1 MIVENSQSQLSG
13 RCQQYYEDHL
23 HFEVILFIKPS
34 SFLWLS
40 YFFFVL
46 FNFSFQRNR
55 KFHFLQEISSEIQNL
70 WEDHPRVADE
80 AVALVEEGVGN
91 VLHELHVLQDYLKLT
106 SSVVKWY
113 LKCVLKGFQWCFK
126 GFSFLLLMCF
136 LCVSWLCQACLKGIT
151 RVCKS
156 FFYGVSWVFL
166 LCFLSVIKGLQV
178 GLKCVLN
185 VFQECF
191 RGILRLI
198 HGCFKCVSW
207 VILVPFFPTILI
219 LKVIFNFDSSLIF
232 AVILTLIIPGYFQN
246 NLSSLLNPLN
256 FQHFDG
262 FCKFCFYRG
271 LDMYI
276 KG

>member
-1 MIVENSQSQLSG
+1 MKIIFILRLFYSLSP
-13 RCQQYYEDHL
+13 L
-23 HFEVILFIKPS
+23 HFCGCLIF
-34 SFLWLS
+34 FL
-40 YFFFVL
+40 VL
-46 FNFSFQRNR
+46 FNFSFQRNK

-185 VFQECF
+185 VFQACF
-191 RGILRLI
+191 RCISRLI

-207 VILVPFFPTILI
+207 VILVAFFPTILI

-232 AVILTLIIPGYFQN
+232 AVILTLIIPRYFQN

-256 FQHFDG
+256 FQHFNG

-271 LDMYI
+271 FDMYI